1 MNTMQIACF
10 LAVAETLNFARAA
23 EQLHVTQPAVTQQI
37 RSLEAELN
45 LQLFRRT
52 TRIVEL
58 TQDGFMFL
66 GDAKAMLEIF
76 ERAKQR
82 AVRSIPDTRESFV
95 IGCHSNS
102 DIFYLAQPLQQM
114 KAQFSNLYPIFR
126 VIPFQHLY
134 QRLSEEAVDVVI
146 AFQEAGFKKAIHYQE
161 LAKIPVL
168 SVMSKPSPLMQ
179 KNELFL
185 SDLTQHPIILLDPQK
200 CPEEYRKL
208 LPHILGDRSPMDVY
222 FCDTFEAAMTLAQA
236 GYGAAL
242 LPVPDP
248 VRNPSLIYLPILDA
262 KPISYGIYYKTLT
275 DHPMRKAF
283 VKLAKETYS
292 IPYLP

>member
-102 DIFYLAQPLQQM
+102 DIF
-114 KAQFSNLYPIFR
+114 I
-126 VIPFQHLY
+126 
-134 QRLSEEAVDVVI
+134 
-146 AFQEAGFKKAIHYQE
+146 
-161 LAKIPVL
+161 
-168 SVMSKPSPLMQ
+168 
-179 KNELFL
+179 
-185 SDLTQHPIILLDPQK
+185 
-200 CPEEYRKL
+200 
-208 LPHILGDRSPMDVY
+208 
-222 FCDTFEAAMTLAQA
+222 
-236 GYGAAL
+236 
-242 LPVPDP
+242 
-248 VRNPSLIYLPILDA
+248 
-262 KPISYGIYYKTLT
+262 
-275 DHPMRKAF
+275 
-283 VKLAKETYS
+283 
-292 IPYLP
+292 